1 MEPVLRIEGR
11 EYSKTSHG
19 VFEVPLH
26 ELSGLRFADVPFF
39 STVEI
44 SHLPGNPETY
54 LLQISATHA
63 GGPQNE
69 EFFLSTHANFF
80 VDIDPSGRFK
90 VSGLADRKIHRIQKA
105 FAPLVE
111 SHTVNAPS
119 ENRIQFDA
127 KRWYCGLLYSKYFE
141 RIQNPVLFEALCPI
155 VEAFTPLVRSP
166 DLLLFICHASE
177 DKPFVDE
184 LAKFL
189 DKKGT
194 QIWYD
199 QREIKVGQSIVERI
213 NEGLDQATHLLVI
226 CSKVSV
232 TKPWVRKE
240 LSVALMRQLQNRSI
254 QVIPVVTDDCILP
267 SLLADIRYANCRQN
281 HEAGFKEL
289 IEGILA

>member
-1 MEPVLRIEGR
+1 MEPVLRIKGR
-11 EYSKTSHG
+11 EYLKTSHG
-19 VFEVPLH
+19 VFEVPLD
-26 ELSGLRFADVPFF
+26 ELSGLRFIDVPFS

-44 SHLPGNPETY
+44 SDLPGNPETY

-69 EFFLSTHANFF
+69 EFFLHAHVNFF
-80 VDIDPSGRFK
+80 VDIDPSSRSK
-90 VSGLADRKIHRIQKA
+90 VSGLADRKIQRIQKA
-105 FAPLVE
+105 FAPL
-111 SHTVNAPS
+111 SLNAPS
-119 ENRIQFDA
+119 ENRGQFDT

-141 RIQNPVLFEALCPI
+141 RSQNPVLSEVISPI
-155 VEAFTPLVRSP
+155 VNAFTPLVRSP

-189 DKKGT
+189 DKKGSE
-194 QIWYD
+194 IWYD

-213 NEGLDQATHLLVI
+213 NEGLDQATHLIVI
-226 CSKVSV
+226 CSSVSV

-254 QVIPVVTDDCILP
+254 KVVPLVKDDCILP
-267 SLLADIRYANCRQN
+267 SLLADIRYADCRQN
-281 HEAGFKEL
+281 HDAGFQEL
-289 IEGILA
+289 VEGIFA